1 MTVAYQPYIDM
12 CLHVGGALAAGGL
25 IGWERT
31 FHGRSAGFR
40 THTLVCVASCVLMLV
55 TRYQSLWL
63 SGMDLETIRTDPTRM
78 AQGIMTGIGFLGAGI
93 IYKEG
98 FSVRGLTTAGS
109 IWATAAIGI
118 LYGIGFYFP
127 AILTTITTL
136 GILSIFRWFEKK
148 LPSQQYVHLYIRFG
162 RDKIMAENDLR
173 TLMARHGYSVASLS
187 YSLVR
192 SGRYFEYRM
201 VIRTTGH
208 DSMARVAES
217 LRTDPLVHEF
227 MISPGE

>member
-1 MTVAYQPYIDM
+1 MDKQYLEICINLV
-12 CLHVGGALAAGGL
+12 GALAAGGL

-40 THTLVCVASCVLMLV
+40 THTLVCVASSVLMLV
-55 TRYQSLWL
+55 TRYQNLWL
-63 SGMDLETIRTDPTRM
+63 PGIDLEMFRTDPTRM

-109 IWATAAIGI
+109 IWITAAIGI

-127 AILTTITTL
+127 AVLATVTAL
-136 GILSIFRWFEKK
+136 GILSAFRWFEKK
-148 LPSQQYVHLYIRFG
+148 LPSQQYVHLHILFD

-173 TLMARHGYSVASLS
+173 AFMAQHGYSVASIS
-187 YSLVR
+187 YNLTR
-192 SGRYFEYRM
+192 AGLYFEYRM
-201 VIRTTGH
+201 VIRTTVRSSLAG
-208 DSMARVAES
+208 VAES
-217 LRTDPLVHEF
+217 LRANPVVREF

>member
-1 MTVAYQPYIDM
+1 MDKQILDILIHFV
-12 CLHVGGALAAGGL
+12 GALTAGGL

-63 SGMDLETIRTDPTRM
+63 SGMDLETFRTDPTRM

-98 FSVRGLTTAGS
+98 FGVRGLTTAGS
-109 IWATAAIGI
+109 IWVTAAIGI

-127 AILTTITTL
+127 AILATVTAL
-136 GILSIFRWFEKK
+136 GILSAFRWFEKK
-148 LPSQQYVHLYIRFG
+148 LPSQQYVHLHICFE

-173 TLMARHGYSVASLS
+173 TFMAQHGYSVASMS

-192 SGRYFEYRM
+192 GGQYFEYRM
-201 VIRTTGH
+201 VISTTAR
-208 DSMARVAES
+208 DSIAGVAEA
-217 LRTDPLVHEF
+217 LRANPLVREF

>member
-1 MTVAYQPYIDM
+1 MHEPYIAI
-12 CLHVGGALAAGGL
+12 CIHLAGALAAGGL

-63 SGMDLETIRTDPTRM
+63 SVMDLETFRTDPTRM

-109 IWATAAIGI
+109 IWITAAVGI

-127 AILTTITTL
+127 AILATGTAL
-136 GILSIFRWFEKK
+136 GILSVFRWFERK
-148 LPSQQYVHLYIRFG
+148 LPSQQYVHLHICFE
-162 RDKIMAENDLR
+162 RDKIIAENDLR
-173 TLMARHGYSVASLS
+173 TFMEQHGYSVASMS

-192 SGRYFEYRM
+192 GGQHFEYRM
-201 VIRTTGH
+201 VISTTGR
-208 DSMARVAES
+208 DTIAGVAES
-217 LRTDPLVHEF
+217 LRANPLVREF